1 MGASAASDA
10 APCLN
15 HLCVS
20 WMSGLPR
27 CHSPQSSALS
37 AQAVVCTEQSWEV
50 GRPLEP
56 CSLYS
61 LRPVVGASHVH
72 ACLPSGVQAPHS
84 PPVSLSSRPASQ
96 GGSTSL
102 CQAPGLGH
110 SIYGSNCSLPRAEL
124 WPCILLFSS
133 ESPPWGKGPSL
144 ISSLPFLPGSMG
156 IFLITLVV

>member
-1 MGASAASDA
+1 M
-10 APCLN
+10 
-15 HLCVS
+15 VS
-20 WMSGLPR
+20 PDVTAL
-27 CHSPQSSALS
+27 SPVLSQLRLWCAQSSHGKLGGHWSRAHSTLYALS
-37 AQAVVCTEQSWEV
+37 WEQAMCTHVC
-50 GRPLEP
+50 
-56 CSLYS
+56 
-61 LRPVVGASHVH
+61 PVESKLLTALLLVLA
-72 ACLPSGVQAPHS
+72 AVQ
-84 PPVSLSSRPASQ
+84 ASQ